1 MPETQS
7 VRWKGREATGLSNG
21 VVELIALTG
30 GGHLA
35 SFRFLEGTGR
45 PAHNVIWEPTWP
57 TYDPVPSP
65 PDEVLQRYGPKGVNL
80 FLAAYTGH
88 SLCLD
93 SFGEASAAQIE
104 AGLGL
109 HGEAPVARWNVS
121 KQDQLAGPACRWDIN
136 LPAARLAFGRNI
148 RLGDKESVA
157 YVEETVRNE
166 DRGHEHAFDWVQ
178 HATFGPP
185 LLKEGE
191 SKLIASAKRGIT
203 WPLGY
208 EDASLL
214 AGEREFVWPFAPYEG
229 AERNADLQ
237 QPFST
242 RGRGFV
248 AGVQLDPARTVEYIV
263 AVNWKLRLGMGYCFR
278 RQDFPWMTVWEEN
291 CARQGAPWNGKA
303 QARGM
308 EFGTTPLPLGR
319 DANVLRGPLFDTPT
333 CCVLPAAAEHTA
345 RYLLFLFEIPPSV
358 NSIENVVIQADT
370 IVLVDE
376 HSHPA
381 MAIPAQGCEQF
392 LSSTAS

>member
-1 MPETQS
+1 MPDTQS
-7 VRWKGREATGLSNG
+7 VRWKGREATELSNG
-21 VVELIALTG
+21 VVELVALTG

-35 SFRFLEGTGR
+35 SFCFLEGTGC
-45 PAHNVIWEPTWP
+45 PTHNAIWQPTWP

-65 PDEVLQRYGPKGVNL
+65 PEEVLQRYGPKGVNL
-80 FLAAYTGH
+80 FMAAYSGH

-93 SFGEASAAQIE
+93 CFGEASAAEID

-121 KQDQLAGPACRWDIN
+121 KQDRPVDSGCRWDIK
-136 LPAARLAFGRNI
+136 LPAARLAFERNI
-148 RLGDKESVA
+148 RLGEKESVA

-166 DRGHEHAFDWVQ
+166 DRGQERAFDWVQ

-214 AGEREFVWPFAPYEG
+214 AGDREFVWPYAPREG

-278 RQDFPWMTVWEEN
+278 RQDFPWMAVWEEN

-319 DANVLRGPLFDTPT
+319 EANLRRGPLFDTPT
-333 CCVLPAAAEHTA
+333 CCVLSAGAERTV
-345 RYLLFLFEIPPSV
+345 RYLLFLFEIPPHV
-358 NSIENVVIQADT
+358 NSIENVAIQADT

-376 HSHPA
+376 HSQPA
-381 MAIPAQGCEQF
+381 LTIPARGCEQF
-392 LSSTAS
+392 LS

>member
-1 MPETQS
+1 MPAAQS

-21 VVELIALTG
+21 VVELVALTG

-45 PAHNVIWEPTWP
+45 TAHNTIWEPTWP
-57 TYDPVPSP
+57 TYEPVPSP
-65 PDEVLQRYGPKGVNL
+65 PEEVLQRYGAKGVNL
-80 FLAAYTGH
+80 FMAAYSGH

-93 SFGEASAAQIE
+93 CFGEASAPEIE

-121 KQDQLAGPACRWDIN
+121 KQDQACRWDVK
-136 LPAARLAFGRNI
+136 LPAARLAFERNI
-148 RLGDKESVA
+148 RLGEKESVA

-166 DRGHEHAFDWVQ
+166 DRDSEHAFDWVQ

-208 EDASLL
+208 EDAALL
-214 AGEREFVWPFAPYEG
+214 ADDREFVWPYAPCEG
-229 AERNADLQ
+229 TDKKADLQ

-242 RGRGFV
+242 KGRGFV
-248 AGVQLDPARTVEYIV
+248 ASVQLDPARTVEYIV

-278 RQDFPWMTVWEEN
+278 RQDFPWMAVWEEN

-319 DANVLRGPLFDTPT
+319 EANLRRGPLFDTPT
-333 CCVLPAAAEHTA
+333 CCVLPAGAERTA
-345 RYLLFLFEIPPSV
+345 RYLLFLFEIPPHV
-358 NSIENVVIQADT
+358 NSIENVAIQADT
-370 IVLVDE
+370 VVLVDD
-376 HSHPA
+376 HSQPA
-381 MAIPAQGCEQF
+381 LTIPAQGCDQF
-392 LSSTAS
+392 LS